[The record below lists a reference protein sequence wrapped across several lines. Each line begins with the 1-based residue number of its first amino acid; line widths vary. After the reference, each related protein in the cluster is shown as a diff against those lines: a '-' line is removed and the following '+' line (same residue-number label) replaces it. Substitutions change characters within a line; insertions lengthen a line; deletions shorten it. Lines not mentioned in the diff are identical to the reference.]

1 MLTEQ
6 QQQIITNIYDYVC
19 IKLANDTTG
28 HDIAH
33 IERVVK
39 LAKHI
44 QSFEPQTN
52 LFIVIISAYLHD
64 VIDDKVI
71 ENYQSAR
78 NDLLAFMAQQPIT
91 QDEQL
96 AIFSIIDNMS
106 FSKNLTKQRTLSRE
120 GQIVQDADRLDAM
133 GAIGIGRAFY
143 YGGNKHNSMYD
154 PNIKPRILKSK
165 ADYRQSNTIIN
176 HFYEKLLLLKDKIN
190 TPEGKRLAEQRHH
203 FLIEFVKRFE
213 IEWEGE

>member
-78 NDLLAFMAQQPIT
+78 NDLLAFMEQQPIT

-133 GAIGIGRAFY
+133 GAIGI
-143 YGGNKHNSMYD
+143 
-154 PNIKPRILKSK
+154 
-165 ADYRQSNTIIN
+165 
-176 HFYEKLLLLKDKIN
+176 
-190 TPEGKRLAEQRHH
+190 
-203 FLIEFVKRFE
+203 
-213 IEWEGE
+213 